1 MYVVIE
7 AKELTKAYDEI
18 TVVDI
23 PHLEIRQGESL
34 GLVGNNG
41 AGKTTLFRM
50 ILDLIEPETGEVL
63 SKGGNVRTV
72 EAWKWYTGAYLDE
85 SFLIGFLSPEEYF
98 EFVGGLHDLSRE
110 AVAEAL
116 EPLANFFNGEILG
129 KGKFIRDLSRG
140 NQQKVGIAA
149 ALLSEPEVLILD
161 EPTAGLDPNQ
171 IRDVRQTMRRLGEEK
186 TILLSTHILQEV
198 QVMASRVIIIH
209 EGRLVYDGLVSEL
222 TSDGK
227 GLDVHFAELTSAEA
241 QVA

>member
-149 ALLSEPEVLILD
+149 ALLAEPEVLILD
-161 EPTAGLDPNQ
+161 EPFSSLDPTTQ
-171 IRDVRQTMRRLGEEK
+171 IRLK
-186 TILLSTHILQEV
+186 NLLQELRATRSV
-198 QVMASRVIIIH
+198 TMLISSHNLNHVTEVCERITVL
-209 EGRLVYDGLVSEL
+209 EDGCIVRDIQ
-222 TSDGK
+222 TSDST
-227 GLDVHFAELTSAEA
+227 LSDLEA
-241 QVA
+241 YFTV

>member
-63 SKGGNVRTV
+63 SKGGNVRTG

-149 ALLSEPEVLILD
+149 ALLAEPEVLILD
-161 EPTAGLDPNQ
+161 EPFSSLDPTTQ
-171 IRDVRQTMRRLGEEK
+171 SRLK
-186 TILLSTHILQEV
+186 NLLQELRATRSV
-198 QVMASRVIIIH
+198 TMLISSHNLNHVTEVCERITVL
-209 EGRLVYDGLVSEL
+209 EDGCIVRDIQ
-222 TSDGK
+222 TSDST
-227 GLDVHFAELTSAEA
+227 LSDLEA
-241 QVA
+241 YFTV

>member
-1 MYVVIE
+1 MVIE

-149 ALLSEPEVLILD
+149 ALLAEPEVLILD
-161 EPTAGLDPNQ
+161 EPFSSLDPTTQ
-171 IRDVRQTMRRLGEEK
+171 IRLK
-186 TILLSTHILQEV
+186 NLLQELRATRSV
-198 QVMASRVIIIH
+198 TMLISSHNLNHVTEVCERITVL
-209 EGRLVYDGLVSEL
+209 EDGCIVRDIQ
-222 TSDGK
+222 TSDST
-227 GLDVHFAELTSAEA
+227 LSDLEA
-241 QVA
+241 YFTV

>member
-98 EFVGGLHDLSRE
+98 EFVGGLRDLSRE

-149 ALLSEPEVLILD
+149 ALLAEPEVLILD
-161 EPTAGLDPNQ
+161 EPFSSLDPTTQ
-171 IRDVRQTMRRLGEEK
+171 IRLK
-186 TILLSTHILQEV
+186 NLLQELRATRSV
-198 QVMASRVIIIH
+198 TMLISSHNLNHVTEVCERITVL
-209 EGRLVYDGLVSEL
+209 EDGCIVRDIQ
-222 TSDGK
+222 TSDST
-227 GLDVHFAELTSAEA
+227 LSDLEA
-241 QVA
+241 YFTV

>member
-116 EPLANFFNGEILG
+116 EPLSNFFNGEILG

-149 ALLSEPEVLILD
+149 ALLAEPEVLILD
-161 EPTAGLDPNQ
+161 EPFSSLDPTTQ
-171 IRDVRQTMRRLGEEK
+171 IRLK
-186 TILLSTHILQEV
+186 NLLQELRATRSV
-198 QVMASRVIIIH
+198 TMLISSHNLNHVTEVCERITVL
-209 EGRLVYDGLVSEL
+209 EDGCIVRDIQ
-222 TSDGK
+222 TSDST
-227 GLDVHFAELTSAEA
+227 LSDLEA
-241 QVA
+241 YFTV